1 MYQLRLAGGPDVKNM
16 IRILK
21 IVALVVVVVIIVVA
35 VPIASALLGRKS
47 AEDGVEVNGVRIV
60 KDGIVTVGVV
70 PVSDNTVALIDA
82 GNDKAGTAIL
92 TELTRRK
99 LGPDAVAAVL
109 ITHGHPDHTGAISL
123 FPKAEVMSLEREA
136 GLVEGREGAHGPL
149 TRLFPVSP
157 TGVKV
162 TRPLKDGETVTLG
175 QTQIRVFAI
184 PGHTAGSAAY
194 LVNEVLFVGDAADIG
209 RSGEIQGSPWVF
221 SDSQSEDR
229 ASLVAL
235 EKTLASEKI
244 PLKAIAFAHSGVLSN
259 GLAPLTAFAQKNQ

>member
-1 MYQLRLAGGPDVKNM
+1 MK
-16 IRILK
+16 RILK
-21 IVALVVVVVIIVVA
+21 IVGLIIVVVVVVVVI
-35 VPIASALLGRKS
+35 PIASALLGRRS
-47 AEDGVEVNGVRIV
+47 VEDGAEVNGVRIV
-60 KDGIVTVGVV
+60 KDGMVSIGVV
-70 PVSDNTVALIDA
+70 PVTDTTVALIDA

-92 TELTRRK
+92 AELSRRN
-99 LGPDAVAAVL
+99 LDRDAVTAIL

-123 FPKAEVMSLEREA
+123 FPKAEVMSLDREA
-136 GLVEGREGAHGPL
+136 AMVEGREGAHGPL

-162 TRPLKDGETVTLG
+162 TRPLKDGDMVTLG
-175 QTQIRVFAI
+175 QTQIRVFGI

-209 RSGEIQGSPWVF
+209 RSGDIQGSPWIF
-221 SDSQSEDR
+221 SDSQAEDR

-235 EKTLASEKI
+235 NNRLAGEGT
-244 PLKAIAFAHSGVLSN
+244 PVKAIAFAHSGVLNN